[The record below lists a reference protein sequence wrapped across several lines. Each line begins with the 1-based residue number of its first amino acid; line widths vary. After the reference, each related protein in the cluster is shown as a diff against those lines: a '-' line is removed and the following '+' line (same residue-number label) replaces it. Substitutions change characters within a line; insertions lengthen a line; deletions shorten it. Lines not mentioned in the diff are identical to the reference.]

1 MRKSINIRGMKL
13 GEGRP
18 KVCVPITGKSEA
30 DILKEAKLAQ
40 DAGADLVEWRADYYE
55 DVHKSGKAAEMAV
68 KLRET
73 AGEMPVLFTYRTEG
87 GENPISLEEYISLN
101 KSIAAGKAADLI
113 DIELFMG
120 DEVCQE
126 FCEYAHQ
133 NGCVVVISSHDFER
147 TPNDQTIVERM
158 CKMHELGGDVPK
170 VAVMPHNAEDVLT
183 LLSAT
188 NQYANVH
195 ADGPL
200 ITMAMGWL
208 GGVSRISGEIFG
220 SSLTFGS
227 TLRSS
232 APGQLSIKEVNYI
245 LDALHK
251 EETEG

>member
-18 KVCVPITGKSEA
+18 KVCVPITGRSEK

-40 DAGADLVEWRADYYE
+40 DAGADLIEWRADYYE
-55 DVHKSGKAAEMAV
+55 NVHADGKAVEMSK
-68 KLRET
+68 KLRE
-73 AGEMPVLFTYRTEG
+73 AVGEMPILFTYRTEG
-87 GENPISLEEYISLN
+87 GNNLISLKEYTLLN
-101 KSIAAGKAADLI
+101 KSLVLSKMVDLI

-120 DEVCQE
+120 DEVCRD

-133 NGCVVVISSHDFER
+133 NGCAVVISSHDFEK

-158 CKMHELGGDVPK
+158 CKMRELGADVPK
-170 VAVMPHNAEDVLT
+170 VAVMPQNAEDVLT

-200 ITMAMGWL
+200 ITMSMGWL
-208 GGVSRISGEIFG
+208 GGVSRVSGEIFG

-232 APGQLSIKEVNYI
+232 APGQLSIKEVNFI

-251 EETEG
+251 PETEK

>member
-18 KVCVPITGKSEA
+18 KVCVPITGRSEE
-30 DILKEAKLAQ
+30 DILKETKLAQ
-40 DAGADLVEWRADYYE
+40 DAGADLIEWRADYYE
-55 DVHKSGKAAEMAV
+55 NVHDDGKSVEMAK
-68 KLRET
+68 KLREV

-87 GENPISLEEYISLN
+87 GGNPISLDEYVSLN
-101 KSIAAGKAADLI
+101 RSLALSRTVDLI

-120 DEVCQE
+120 DEVCRD

-158 CKMHELGGDVPK
+158 CKMRELGADVPK
-170 VAVMPHNAEDVLT
+170 VAVMPQNAEDVLT

-200 ITMAMGWL
+200 ITMSMGWL
-208 GGVSRISGEIFG
+208 GGVSRVSGEIFG

-232 APGQLSIKEVNYI
+232 APGQLSIKEVNFI

-251 EETEG
+251 PETEK